1 VERNKGALA
10 AQDNCGGNPNAEGQ
24 RPLLK
29 GNDPAGTLRSLSK
42 VAVRRVKD
50 STQGLG
56 VVAKASVMSVFC
68 SKS

>member
-10 AQDNCGGNPNAEGQ
+10 AQDNCGGNPNAKGQ
-24 RPLLK
+24 RPLLEE
-29 GNDPAGTLRSLSK
+29 NDPASTLRSRSK
-42 VAVRRVKD
+42 VAARRVKD